1 MFPLLPQKIRLVH
14 RLLPTIVPFAFR
26 PTVLTG
32 FFLFCSFPQSLT
44 GTGTAILILTFMH
57 RITQKVGAGFCEIWE
72 RDSPWTTEEFLNFG
86 MQW

>member
-1 MFPLLPQKIRLVH
+1 VFPLLPQKIRLVH

-32 FFLFCSFPQSLT
+32 FFILFFSPVVDGDRYRHFNSYVYAQDNSKSW
-44 GTGTAILILTFMH
+44 GGF
-57 RITQKVGAGFCEIWE
+57 FCEIWE